1 MPKWACPKISML
13 PRRVALGA
21 WLVLLAACLV
31 VIARTSFRTDMGA
44 FLPRA
49 APLAEQTL
57 TAQATNGAASHL
69 ILLAIDGAA
78 PPVLAA
84 MSEGLATRLRTQTPF
99 LDILN
104 GDDASTGGEQKF
116 VWRNRYMLSADVTP
130 DRFTETGLH
139 AALVNDLG
147 LLGSDMGPLIQQS
160 FGSDPTGEVIGLL
173 SQLGTAQQ
181 PAQFD
186 GVWVSPDGGTALL
199 LVHTRAPGF
208 DIDAAQKTL
217 ALIGSDFKQLPGAG
231 AARLRA
237 TGPGVFAVHIQNSTK
252 RDVSW
257 LSLLA
262 TAGAVSL
269 LVFAYRSPV
278 VLLLGLLPVAT
289 GALAAVAAVALAF
302 GFVHG
307 ITLGFGVTLIGES
320 LDYAIYLFTQTAPGE
335 TARDTL
341 GRIWPTLRLGML
353 TSVAGF
359 CAMLFSDF
367 TGFAQLGLFSIV
379 GLVVAAGVTRLVLP
393 HLMPENF
400 YAPGAEFLGRPL
412 RRVIANRGGLR
423 WALAVAVLAAGLAL
437 ALHKG
442 GMWDGDLDRLSPVP
456 AADQALDQELRHDLG
471 VPDTRYFA
479 VLQAPDE
486 QSTLRESET
495 LAGVLD
501 TQIGANNLTGYD
513 VPSSILPSDATQRER
528 QAALPDDATL
538 RARLA
543 RAGAELPFRPD
554 GFAPFLQDV
563 AAAKAAPLLTTAA
576 LPPALAL
583 RMDSMLVRRADG
595 WVVMAPLRG
604 VKNPADV
611 ARTVSGLQGASFVDL
626 DQESGALLKRFQT
639 EAVTLA
645 VAGSAAIFVLLLAGL
660 RSPRRV
666 LIVAAPLAASVLIT
680 AALLTMNGNKVSIF
694 MVVGFLLIIAVS
706 SNYCLFFERMNHQA
720 GGAERARASIM
731 LANLCTVAA
740 YGLMAFS
747 HMPVLHDIG
756 MTVALGTFL
765 SLLCAA
771 VLSR

>member
-1 MPKWACPKISML
+1 ML
-13 PRRVALGA
+13 PKRVAIGA
-21 WLVLLAACLV
+21 WLVLVIACVV
-31 VIARTSFRTDMGA
+31 VIAHTSFRTDMGA
-44 FLPRA
+44 FLPRS

-57 TAQATNGAASHL
+57 TAQATKGAASHL
-69 ILLAIDGAA
+69 VLLAIDGAA

-84 MSEGLATRLRTQTPF
+84 LSEGLATRLRAQTPF
-99 LDILN
+99 LDVMN
-104 GDDASTGGEQKF
+104 GDDASTAAIQNF
-116 VWRNRYMLSADVTP
+116 VWRNRYMLSANVTP

-217 ALIGSDFKQLPGAG
+217 ALIEADFHQLPGAG
-231 AARLRA
+231 AARLCA
-237 TGPGVFAVHIQNSTK
+237 TGPGVFAVHIQATTK
-252 RDVSW
+252 HDVTW

-289 GALAAVAAVALAF
+289 GALAAVAAVSLAF

-307 ITLGFGVTLIGES
+307 ITLGFS
-320 LDYAIYLFTQTAPGE
+320 
-335 TARDTL
+335 
-341 GRIWPTLRLGML
+341 RIWPTLRLGML

-393 HLMPENF
+393 HLLPTGF
-400 YAPGAEFLGRPL
+400 FAPGADFLARPL
-412 RRVIANRGGLR
+412 RAIIKQQRVWR
-423 WALAVAVLAAGLAL
+423 WVLGAAVLASSVAL
-437 ALHKG
+437 AAHRG
-442 GMWDGDLDRLSPVP
+442 GMWDNDLANLSPIP
-456 AADQALDQELRHDLG
+456 AADQALNQTLRHDLG
-471 VPDTRYFA
+471 VPDTRYFV
-479 VLQAPDE
+479 VLQAQNE
-486 QSTLRESET
+486 QTALRTSET
-495 LAGVLD
+495 LGVVLNRLME
-501 TQIGANNLTGYD
+501 TQKLGGFD
-513 VPSSILPSDATQRER
+513 VPSAILPSDAAQRSR

-538 RARLA
+538 RTRFAQ
-543 RAGAELPFRPD
+543 AGANMPFRPD
-554 GFAPFLQDV
+554 SFGPFFHDV
-563 AAAKAAPLLTTAA
+563 AAAKAAPLLSAA
-576 LPPALAL
+576 SLPPALRL
-583 RMDSMLVRRADG
+583 RLDSMLVKQADG
-595 WVVMAPLRG
+595 WVVMAPLRR
-604 VKNPADV
+604 VNDPASV
-611 ARTVSGLQGASFVDL
+611 AQAVSGLQGAAFVDL
-626 DQESGALLKRFQT
+626 DQESDHLLRRFQT

-645 VAGSAAIFVLLLAGL
+645 LAGSAAILFLLLAGL
-660 RSPRRV
+660 RSARQV
-666 LIVAAPLAASVLIT
+666 LIVAAPLAASVLMT
-680 AALLTMNGNKVSIF
+680 AAVLTFGSGKLSIF

-706 SNYCLFFERMNHQA
+706 SNYCLFFERMRRETLHA
-720 GGAERARASIM
+720 DRALASIV

-740 YGLMAFS
+740 YGLMAVS
-747 HMPVLHDIG
+747 KIPVLHDMG
-756 MTVALGTFL
+756 LTVALGTFL
-765 SLLCAA
+765 SLVCAA
-771 VLSR
+771 VLRRA